1 MPDAHV
7 LLRSFRDEILTLD
20 RRRAELRGQLDALD
34 QEHERLETTISVLE
48 DRVGAAPQSGP
59 ADEPEGVSLA
69 DRIVD
74 ALGTSGLRRVEMMR
88 LFTRQGF
95 TASAI
100 DSASNRL
107 LKRGAV
113 RRQGRRIV
121 RVVPPEEPG
130 APGSGSVGDPE
141 SGAGPTSDPETVG
154 GGLDDPLA
162 AGAVSTGAV
171 SGGRVA
177 GEDDR
182 PLTERVQEVIRTGLD
197 TRKALMTYFGS
208 RGVKTS
214 SVNGAIWGLVKRGLV
229 KKLGGGK
236 LALAVAPGGEV
247 I

>member
-20 RRRAELRGQLDALD
+20 RRREELRGQLDALD

-48 DRVGAAPQSGP
+48 DRVGAAPQSRP
-59 ADEPEGVSLA
+59 DESEKIPLA

-100 DSASNRL
+100 DSANNRL

-113 RRQGRRIV
+113 RREGRRIV
-121 RVVPPEEPG
+121 RVVPPEEPA
-130 APGSGSVGDPE
+130 APGSGSAGDPE
-141 SGAGPTSDPETVG
+141 SGTGPTSDPETVD

-162 AGAVSTGAV
+162 SGAVSTNVV
-171 SGGRVA
+171 SGGPVA

>member
-48 DRVGAAPQSGP
+48 DRVGAAPQSRP
-59 ADEPEGVSLA
+59 DEPEEIPLA

-100 DSASNRL
+100 DSANNRL

-113 RRQGRRIV
+113 RREGRRIV

-130 APGSGSVGDPE
+130 APGAPGAGGVGDPE
-141 SGAGPTSDPETVG
+141 SGAGPTSDPETVD
-154 GGLDDPLA
+154 GGLDDSLA
-162 AGAVSTGAV
+162 AGAVSTNVV
-171 SGGRVA
+171 SGGPVA

-182 PLTERVQEVIRTGLD
+182 PLTERVLEAIRTGLE
-197 TRKALMTYFGS
+197 TRGELMTYFGS

-214 SVNGAIWGLVKRGLV
+214 SVSGALSGLVKRGLV
-229 KKLGGGK
+229 KTLGGGK
-236 LALAVAPGGEV
+236 LALAVAPGGE
-247 I
+247 